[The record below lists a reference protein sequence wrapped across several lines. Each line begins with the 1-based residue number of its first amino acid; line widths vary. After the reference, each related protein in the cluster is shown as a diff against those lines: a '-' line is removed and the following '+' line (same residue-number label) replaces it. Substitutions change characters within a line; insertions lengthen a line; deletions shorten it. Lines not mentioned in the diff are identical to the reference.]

1 MANTDFFD
9 DDLVKQ
15 RDTARRLKL
24 GPADEPIGTLS
35 DSGASDEVP
44 VRPVSDF
51 NLTRMAKHKQE
62 VDNHMATAVQEL
74 ERLRKRQEDL
84 EREKRELEELRR
96 KNDEYERGKREM
108 VERLS
113 QSLVTLE
120 KDELQAERLSE
131 LLGATRKRFKTMLGE
146 IQSLNDEA
154 WPENQVRDELNKAL
168 VILEDARMEYNKSMS
183 KIDAVGGAAK
193 KAASG
198 EHAPVIFEETGA
210 AVHHEEHGFAYW
222 VKVGFA
228 VTLPLIAVIVVLTV
242 VFMVLQANAL
252 L

>member
-15 RDTARRLKL
+15 RDSARRLKL
-24 GPADEPIGTLS
+24 GPSDDSIGTVG
-35 DSGASDEVP
+35 DGASSDEVP

-62 VDNHMATAVQEL
+62 VDDPVATAVHEL

-84 EREKRELEELRR
+84 EREKKELEELRR
-96 KNDEYERGKREM
+96 KQEEYERGKREM
-108 VERLS
+108 SERLS

-120 KDELQAERLSE
+120 KDELQAERVSE
-131 LLGATRKRFKTMLGE
+131 LLGATRKRFKTMLGD
-146 IQSLNDEA
+146 IQSLNEEV
-154 WPENQVRDELNKAL
+154 WPESQVRDELNKAL
-168 VILEDARMEYNKSMS
+168 VLLEDSRMEYNKAMS
-183 KIDAVGGAAK
+183 KIDAVGGSGKKVAA
-193 KAASG
+193 G
-198 EHAPVIFEETGA
+198 DHQPVIFEESGSML
-210 AVHHEEHGFAYW
+210 HHEDHDFVYW
-222 VKVGFA
+222 LKVGFA

-242 VFMVLQANAL
+242 AFFVLQSNAL